1 MTNID
6 NTFFAHTH
14 VRIRVYTLLIVKC
27 FFCSSQKCRYFSF
40 ADQPSS
46 SEQGSIAGATSGDSE
61 PVKAGATFPSV
72 AEVLRSL
79 SSARARGEGSEAL
92 TKILKE
98 ALQQHKKSEVGSL
111 PLRGQARS
119 GAS

>member
-1 MTNID
+1 MHIGV
-6 NTFFAHTH
+6 H
-14 VRIRVYTLLIVKC
+14 TLLIVKH

-46 SEQGSIAGATSGDSE
+46 SEQGPTAGGTSDDSE
-61 PVKAGATFPSV
+61 PVKAGATSPSV
-72 AEVLRSL
+72 AEVLQSL

-92 TKILKE
+92 TKILKD

-111 PLRGQARS
+111 TLRDRLEVEQVS
-119 GAS
+119 KTSQFK